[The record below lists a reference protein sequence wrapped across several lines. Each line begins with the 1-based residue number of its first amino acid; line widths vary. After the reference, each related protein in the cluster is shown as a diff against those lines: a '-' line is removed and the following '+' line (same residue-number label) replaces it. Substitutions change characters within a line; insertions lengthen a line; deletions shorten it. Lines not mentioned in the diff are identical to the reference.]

1 MQTSSSTM
9 SVSDKA
15 DVFRKSHSSQPP
27 AHCLDTLR
35 QQLMCVVDVAVLGQ
49 VWYQPPGKALQAFVD
64 FNTVHTCRNFD
75 AIREWAEKHQLPNQ
89 GDTPSDFLA
98 LPKAGDR
105 IYHAVP

>member
-1 MQTSSSTM
+1 M